1 MREWSNRPPWK
12 GVRSAMG
19 TRVRIPFSLPKEN
32 IMKFFLTLLL
42 ILTVK
47 ISWSCEVNIIAFKG
61 LGDQFDNN
69 AFQFYTNK
77 HRGCGHVYKWQ
88 ETNKALTFINS
99 SSTPYQLYGYSKGAE
114 SIRSILKKV
123 NHLPVYVITIGAWKT
138 VDLDFTK
145 YNIGFQNY
153 FDASGLG
160 QQSPGVY
167 LKDVQHYQM
176 QESVNRILWKIN

>member
-1 MREWSNRPPWK
+1 
-12 GVRSAMG
+12 
-19 TRVRIPFSLPKEN
+19 
-32 IMKFFLTLLL
+32 MKFLLTLLL

-47 ISWSCEVNIIAFKG
+47 ISWSCEINIIAFKG
-61 LGDQFDNN
+61 LNDRFDNS
-69 AFQFYTNK
+69 AFQFYSNK
-77 HRGCGHVYKWQ
+77 HQGCSYLYKWQ
-88 ETNKALTFINS
+88 DTDKALTLINN

-114 SIRSILKKV
+114 SVGLILKKV

-145 YNIGFQNY
+145 YNIKFQNY

-167 LKDVQHYQM
+167 LLDIPHYQM
-176 QESVNRILWKIN
+176 QQAVNRLLWKMN